1 MRNLANFLWDR
12 PLKKRDW
19 LSGLFLLLRFCSFPC
34 FSFSFVGTL
43 CSDMWDGNERCCIM
57 KSFSLFQPMVRP
69 VTQTA
74 NPRGNVDLE
83 LPEETM
89 GRGRKGSSMHC
100 TWNTNAVCF

>member
-19 LSGLFLLLRFCSFPC
+19 LSGFFFAALLLFSFLG
-34 FSFSFVGTL
+34 SFSFMGSL

-69 VTQTA
+69 VT
-74 NPRGNVDLE
+74 
-83 LPEETM
+83 
-89 GRGRKGSSMHC
+89 
-100 TWNTNAVCF
+100 